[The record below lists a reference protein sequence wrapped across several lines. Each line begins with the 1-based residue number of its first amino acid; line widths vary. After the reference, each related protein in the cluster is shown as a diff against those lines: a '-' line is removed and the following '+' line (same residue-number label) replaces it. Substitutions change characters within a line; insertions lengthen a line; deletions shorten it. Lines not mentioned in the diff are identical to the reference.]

1 MTKKLS
7 EHKKLKSSNN
17 LEKLRKESPFL
28 KLFEGIPSNRKKIG
42 KTFIKIS
49 YEFKNCKRLS

>member
-7 EHKKLKSSNN
+7 EHKKSKPLDNI
-17 LEKLRKESPFL
+17 EKLRKESSFL
-28 KLFEGIPSNRKKIG
+28 KLFEGITSNRNKIG

-49 YEFKNCKRLS
+49 YEFKNSK

>member
-7 EHKKLKSSNN
+7 EHKKSKPLHNI
-17 LEKLRKESPFL
+17 EKLRKENSFL
-28 KLFEGIPSNRKKIG
+28 KLFEGIPSNRNKIG

-49 YEFKNCKRLS
+49 YEFKNSKRFS